1 MAAFAS
7 VADVAKPVRGKP
19 FVKGQSG
26 NPGGADS
33 LFKTYAAEFGDMTP
47 VERVELRTAIK
58 LMSCARRADA
68 NDAVRCLRE
77 AREWLDGIRNRRAR
91 KPEPVNAF
99 DAYVQQRNGAER

>member
-1 MAAFAS
+1 MAAIAP
-7 VADVAKPVRGKP
+7 ATDAAKPVRGRPFKP
-19 FVKGQSG
+19 GESG

-33 LFKTYAAEFGDMTP
+33 LFKTYEAEFGDMTP

-91 KPEPVNAF
+91 KPEPINPF
-99 DAYVQQRNGAER
+99 DA